1 VADLLAVTD
10 VSVTWTGSWCFRA
23 VTVDSQKV
31 VRVRFL
37 QWMRDLDRRWQV
49 AIGIAV
55 VAVVAVVV
63 SETMFG
69 RPSEECRPVIDL
81 LNYNSSQAKLIEA
94 KSGDATAIPNV
105 AEEAAYQKWADG
117 LAQRA
122 QNVSAPDL
130 AQPSI
135 ELATLASQ
143 FVTKLSR
150 LRIEATTAP
159 GAPAPPVAYEMAAL
173 NIQITDHLSQLSKAC
188 PR

>member
-1 VADLLAVTD
+1 
-10 VSVTWTGSWCFRA
+10 
-23 VTVDSQKV
+23 V

-37 QWMRDLDRRWQV
+37 HWIRDLDRRLQV

-55 VAVVAVVV
+55 VAVIAVVV
-63 SETMFG
+63 SETVFS

-81 LNYNSSQAKLIEA
+81 LNYNASQAKLIES
-94 KSGDATAIPNV
+94 KSGDAATVPNV

-135 ELATLASQ
+135 ELASLASQ

-150 LRIEATTAP
+150 LRIEASNSAP
-159 GAPAPPVAYEMAAL
+159 GAPAPAVAYEMAAL
-173 NIQITDHLSQLSKAC
+173 NIQITDHLSQLAKAC